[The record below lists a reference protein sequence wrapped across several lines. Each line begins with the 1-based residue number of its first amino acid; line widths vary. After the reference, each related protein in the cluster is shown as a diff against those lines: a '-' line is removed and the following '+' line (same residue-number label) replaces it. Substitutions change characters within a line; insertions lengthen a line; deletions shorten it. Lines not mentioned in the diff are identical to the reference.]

1 MKNISFIC
9 LLLLLSCSFLPEAS
23 AQLKLTVDNPVI
35 KAFIKK
41 GLEEYIPKVTGENE
55 KIKDISFIT
64 NKKTEEFTALK
75 GTVLF
80 ENPKAALGNGN
91 YRFKLKIGNNLLK
104 PKIHYLKLQVARIW
118 FIRFYKR
125 VI

>member
-1 MKNISFIC
+1 MKNISLIC
-9 LLLLLSCSFLPEAS
+9 LLLILCFGILPEAA
-23 AQLKLTVDNPVI
+23 AQLKLTVDNPII

-41 GLEEYIPKVTGENE
+41 GLEEYIPKVTGKNE
-55 KIKDISFIT
+55 KIRDISFIT
-64 NKKTEEFTALK
+64 NKKTEAFTALK
-75 GTVLF
+75 GTILF

-125 VI
+125 AI

>member
-1 MKNISFIC
+1 MKNISFIF
-9 LLLLLSCSFLPEAS
+9 LLLLSCSFLPEAS

>member
-1 MKNISFIC
+1 MKNISFIF
-9 LLLLLSCSFLPEAS
+9 LLLMLCCSFLPEAS